1 MTPHAPPR
9 QRRPPPRGF
18 GGIPVGRVLGV
29 PLSLDLSWF
38 IILALILGTFSAASF
53 PALLPGRSGGTY
65 LLMGTVGALLFFA
78 SLLVHELAHA
88 VEARRRGIEVEGITL
103 FIFGGMARTR
113 AEPKRP
119 VDEFVIAG
127 VGPLASA
134 VLAILFVGLSVPTG
148 RLGLEEVSVVARYL
162 GILNLALAV
171 FNLLPGFPLDG
182 GRLLRAA
189 VWGATG
195 SLRKGT
201 RVATRAGRALGLALI
216 AVGFL
221 GLLTG
226 GGFIGGLWMVFI
238 GWFLMQA
245 AGSSYDQLLLME
257 VLQGVTAAE
266 GMTPDPETVP
276 PDLTVEALVHDHFL
290 RRPYGAFPV
299 TRDGAVVGL
308 VSLSTVK
315 ALDREAWVAR
325 RVADIMTPLDEA
337 VVVAPDT
344 PMLEVLDR
352 MSRTGNRRA
361 LVVRDQRLV
370 GIISARDLARW
381 LDRAALV
388 EGMEG
393 VGGGDRP

>member
-1 MTPHAPPR
+1 MG
-9 QRRPPPRGF
+9 RP
-18 GGIPVGRVLGV
+18 LGV

-53 PALLPGRSGGTY
+53 PALLPGQSRTTY
-65 LLMGTVGALLFFA
+65 LLMGSTGAFLFFA
-78 SLLVHELAHA
+78 SLLLHELAHA

-103 FIFGGMARTR
+103 FVFGGMARTR
-113 AEPKRP
+113 TEPRRP
-119 VDEFVIAG
+119 IDEFVIAG

-134 VLAILFVGLSVPTG
+134 ILAALFIAMAVPAG
-148 RLGLEEVSVVARYL
+148 RAGLEPVSVVFRYL

-195 SLRKGT
+195 SLRTGT
-201 RVATRAGRALGLALI
+201 RVATGAGRVVGLLLMGF
-216 AVGFL
+216 GFL
-221 GLLTG
+221 GILGG

-245 AGSSYDQLLLME
+245 AGSSYQQLLLTE
-257 VLQGVTAAE
+257 VLRGVSAGE
-266 GMTPDPETVP
+266 GMTGSPESVS
-276 PDLTVEALVHDHFL
+276 PDLGVESLVHDHFL

-299 TRDGAVVGL
+299 TDDGIVVGL
-308 VSLSTVK
+308 VSLTSVK
-315 ALDREAWVAR
+315 GLDRERWPSLS
-325 RVADIMTPLDEA
+325 VADIMSPLDEL
-337 VVVAPDT
+337 VVVEPET
-344 PMLEVLDR
+344 PMLDVLER

-361 LVVRDQRLV
+361 LVARDWELL

-388 EGMEG
+388 EQGPEG
-393 VGGGDRP
+393 AKG